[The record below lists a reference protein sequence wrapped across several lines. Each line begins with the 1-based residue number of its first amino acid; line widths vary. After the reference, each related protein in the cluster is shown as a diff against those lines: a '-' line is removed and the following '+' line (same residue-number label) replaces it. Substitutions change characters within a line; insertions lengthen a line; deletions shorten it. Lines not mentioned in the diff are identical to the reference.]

1 MTGDVCGTRY
11 GVRLHLAED
20 TRLCADCATIVT
32 DALTPGVER
41 ERRTP
46 TRTETPTPN
55 AVERDLRALV
65 GAIHQAFTTPADPK
79 AIRTDDRPQPM
90 DARRCGF

>member
-1 MTGDVCGTRY
+1 MTGDFCGTRY

-41 ERRTP
+41 
-46 TRTETPTPN
+46 
-55 AVERDLRALV
+55 DLRALV

-79 AIRTDDRPQPM
+79 ARLT
-90 DARRCGF
+90 